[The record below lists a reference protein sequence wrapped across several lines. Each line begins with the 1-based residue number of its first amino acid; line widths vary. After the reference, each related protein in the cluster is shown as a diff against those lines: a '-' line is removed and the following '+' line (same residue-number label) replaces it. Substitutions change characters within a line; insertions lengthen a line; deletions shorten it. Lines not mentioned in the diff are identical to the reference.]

1 MAKKIQGKYKKLLQT
16 IGLIMVLA
24 LAYIL
29 LNRSGLLTPDQTEE
43 SRPDLTISQTET
55 DTSESK
61 PQESTADPAEESRK
75 DSETSRAQEAESK
88 EEETVVKGQAYSS
101 KEEVAQYLHL
111 YGELPPNFLTKKEAE
126 TLGWDSREGNLWDV
140 TDHMSIGG
148 DVFGNREGRLP
159 KKSGRKWY
167 ECDIDYEGGFRGAK
181 RILYSSDGLIY
192 YTEDHYETF
201 ERLY

>member
-16 IGLIMVLA
+16 IGLIIVLA

-29 LNRSGLLTPDQTEE
+29 LNRSDLLTPDQTEE

-75 DSETSRAQEAESK
+75 DSETSRAQETESK

>member
-16 IGLIMVLA
+16 IGLIVVLA

-29 LNRSGLLTPDQTEE
+29 LNRSGILTPDQTEE

-75 DSETSRAQEAESK
+75 DSETSRAQETESK

-148 DVFGNREGRLP
+148 DVFGNREGQLP

-167 ECDIDYEGGFRGAK
+167 
-181 RILYSSDGLIY
+181 
-192 YTEDHYETF
+192 
-201 ERLY
+201 